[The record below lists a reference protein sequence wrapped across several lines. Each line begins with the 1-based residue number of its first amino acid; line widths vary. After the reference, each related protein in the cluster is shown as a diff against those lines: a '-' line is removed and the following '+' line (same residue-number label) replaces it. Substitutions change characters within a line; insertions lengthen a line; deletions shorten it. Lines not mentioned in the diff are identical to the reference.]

1 MIELELPWP
10 PSVNHYWR
18 SLAICGRAKV
28 VLSRQGREYREAVA
42 RVVVGSG
49 MNTLCGALSMLC
61 IFYCPDWRERDID
74 NLHKGLLD
82 SLVHAGAIEGDEF
95 ICSSISEK
103 RHSADGIGR
112 VVVQISRLDDGV
124 IVKKSGAWL
133 A

>member
-18 SLAICGRAKV
+18 SLAIRRHVQV
-28 VLSRQGREYREAVA
+28 VISREGREYRKDVA
-42 RVVVGSG
+42 RIVAEGG
-49 MNTLCGALSMLC
+49 MAKVLGAVQIRRIL
-61 IFYCPDWRERDID
+61 YCPDWRGRDED
-74 NLHKGLLD
+74 NTAKAIFD

-112 VVVQISRLDDGV
+112 VVVQISRLEDGV